1 MAAESSFQTLK
12 MKPSSSEKTT
22 FSNKVEQR
30 AVIKF
35 CVDIGKTPT
44 ETHKFI
50 KQSVTHSNVS
60 RSLVFKW
67 HKRFSDGRGSLMDDK
82 REGRPS
88 FKTSDVVKNEVC
100 DVIDGDRR
108 LTVREVADKCVISKT
123 TVHEILVQELH
134 MNRIC
139 ARWVPRMLSE
149 ENMTNRTEASRQFL
163 RKFSQSGIGFL
174 DRIITTDETWFHY
187 YDPETKQQSSQWKNV
202 DSPRPKKAKVTKSLG
217 KNMYSPDL
225 APMDFAVFPY
235 IKSFLR
241 GMRFDNLSEL
251 RQAVMNVIFHM
262 KTDQFVQIFD
272 DWVRRHKK
280 CVELKGDYVEKS

>member
-1 MAAESSFQTLK
+1 
-12 MKPSSSEKTT
+12 MKPSSLEKTT

-35 CVDIGKTPT
+35 CVDIGKMPT

-50 KQSVTHSNVS
+50 KQSVTHSYVS

-67 HKRFSDGRGSLMDDK
+67 HKRFSDSRGSLMDDK
-82 REGRPS
+82 REGRQS
-88 FKTSDVVKNEVC
+88 FKTSDVVKNEIC

-108 LTVREVADKCVISKT
+108 LTVREVADKLTISKT

-134 MNRIC
+134 MNHIC
-139 ARWVPRMLSE
+139 ARWVPKMLSE
-149 ENMTNRTEASRQFL
+149 ENMTNRTETSRQFL

-202 DSPRPKKAKVTKSLG
+202 DSPRSKIDLLEFQCLRHPP
-217 KNMYSPDL
+217 YSPEL
-225 APMDFAVFPY
+225 APMDFAVFHY
-235 IKSFLR
+235 TKFFLR

-280 CVELKGDYVEKS
+280 CMELKGDYVEKS

>member
-1 MAAESSFQTLK
+1 MAAKSSFQSLR

-50 KQSVTHSNVS
+50 KRSVTHSNVS
-60 RSLVFKW
+60 HSLVFKW

-202 DSPRPKKAKVTKSLG
+202 DSPRLKKAK
-217 KNMYSPDL
+217 
-225 APMDFAVFPY
+225 
-235 IKSFLR
+235 
-241 GMRFDNLSEL
+241 
-251 RQAVMNVIFHM
+251 
-262 KTDQFVQIFD
+262 
-272 DWVRRHKK
+272 
-280 CVELKGDYVEKS
+280 

>member
-1 MAAESSFQTLK
+1 MAADSSFQTLK
-12 MKPSSSEKTT
+12 MKPSSSEITT

-35 CVDIGKTPT
+35 CVDIRKTPT

-50 KQSVTHSNVS
+50 KQFVTHSNVS

-123 TVHEILVQELH
+123 TIHEILVQELH

-174 DRIITTDETWFHY
+174 DRIITTDETWFNY
-187 YDPETKQQSSQWKNV
+187 YDPEIKQQSSQWKNV
-202 DSPRPKKAKVTKSLG
+202 DSSRPKKAKVTKSLG
-217 KNMYSPDL
+217 KNMFINLKHPPYSPDL

-272 DWVRRHKK
+272 DWVR
-280 CVELKGDYVEKS
+280 

>member
-1 MAAESSFQTLK
+1 
-12 MKPSSSEKTT
+12 
-22 FSNKVEQR
+22 
-30 AVIKF
+30 
-35 CVDIGKTPT
+35 
-44 ETHKFI
+44 
-50 KQSVTHSNVS
+50 
-60 RSLVFKW
+60 
-67 HKRFSDGRGSLMDDK
+67 
-82 REGRPS
+82 
-88 FKTSDVVKNEVC
+88 
-100 DVIDGDRR
+100 
-108 LTVREVADKCVISKT
+108 
-123 TVHEILVQELH
+123 

-163 RKFSQSGIGFL
+163 
-174 DRIITTDETWFHY
+174 DRTITTDETWFHY

-202 DSPRPKKAKVTKSLG
+202 DSPRSKKAKVTKSLG
-217 KNMYSPDL
+217 KNMFIDLKHPPYSPDL

-251 RQAVMNVIFHM
+251 RQAVMNVTFHM

>member
-50 KQSVTHSNVS
+50 KRSVTHCNGS

-67 HKRFSDGRGSLMDDK
+67 HSRLSDGRGSLIDDK
-82 REGRPS
+82 REWRPS

-100 DVIDGDRR
+100 DVIDDDRH
-108 LTVREVADKCVISKT
+108 LTVHEVANECVISKT

-225 APMDFAVFPY
+225 VPMDFAVFPY
-235 IKSFLR
+235 IKSFLQ
-241 GMRFDNLSEL
+241 GMRFNNLSEI

-272 DWVRRHKK
+272 QWVRRHKK
-280 CVELKGDYVEKS
+280 MCGT

>member
-1 MAAESSFQTLK
+1 

-82 REGRPS
+82 CEGRPS

-108 LTVREVADKCVISKT
+108 LTVHEVANKCIISKT

-163 RKFSQSGIGFL
+163 RKFRQSGIGFL

-202 DSPRPKKAKVTKSLG
+202 DSPRSKIDLLEFQCLKHP
-217 KNMYSPDL
+217 PDL
-225 APMDFAVFPY
+225 APTDFAVFPY

-251 RQAVMNVIFHM
+251 RQAVMIVIFHM
-262 KTDQFVQIFD
+262 KTDQFVQIFY

-280 CVELKGDYVEKS
+280 CVELNKGDYVEKS

>member
-1 MAAESSFQTLK
+1 MFA
-12 MKPSSSEKTT
+12 
-22 FSNKVEQR
+22 
-30 AVIKF
+30 
-35 CVDIGKTPT
+35 
-44 ETHKFI
+44 
-50 KQSVTHSNVS
+50 
-60 RSLVFKW
+60 
-67 HKRFSDGRGSLMDDK
+67 
-82 REGRPS
+82 
-88 FKTSDVVKNEVC
+88 KNEVR

-108 LTVREVADKCVISKT
+108 LTVREVANKCIISKT

-163 RKFSQSGIGFL
+163 RKLSQSRIGFL
-174 DRIITTDETWFHY
+174 DRIITIDETWFHY
-187 YDPETKQQSSQWKNV
+187 YDPETKQQSSQLKNV
-202 DSPRPKKAKVTKSLG
+202 DSPLSKKAKMTKSLG
-217 KNMYSPDL
+217 NNMFISLKHPPYSPDL

-235 IKSFLR
+235 TKSFLR

-262 KTDQFVQIFD
+262 KTDQFVQIFH